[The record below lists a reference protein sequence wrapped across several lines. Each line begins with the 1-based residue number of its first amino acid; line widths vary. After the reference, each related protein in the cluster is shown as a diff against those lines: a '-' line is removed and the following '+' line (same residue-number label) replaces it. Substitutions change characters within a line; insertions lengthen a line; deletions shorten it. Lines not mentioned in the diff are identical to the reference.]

1 MAWEN
6 RHRCKRYY
14 YRGVRRGERV
24 TKQYCG
30 NGPRGAE
37 AAQIDLLRRLRAQE
51 RMEAFGELVNEAAA
65 VSSLLKTL
73 AQVLDAWL
81 HAELLA
87 NGWEFYKSQWRRD
100 S

>member
-6 RHRCKRYY
+6 RHQRKRYY

-24 TKQYCG
+24 VKLYCG

-51 RMEAFGELVNEAAA
+51 RKEAFIDFVNEAVAIE
-65 VSSLLKTL
+65 SLLKTL
-73 AQVLDAWL
+73 AQVVDAWL
-81 HAELLA
+81 HAELVA
-87 NGWEFYKSQWRRD
+87 DGWEFHKSQWRRAC
-100 S
+100 